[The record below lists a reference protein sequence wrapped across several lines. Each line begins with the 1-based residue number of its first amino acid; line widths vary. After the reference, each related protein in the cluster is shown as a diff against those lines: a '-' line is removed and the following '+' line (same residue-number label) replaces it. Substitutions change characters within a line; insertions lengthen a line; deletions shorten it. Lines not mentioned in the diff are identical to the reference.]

1 MEGGNGR
8 DSRDGDL
15 QMLNFVRKGQFCN
28 EEGKKSLHFFMED
41 SFMQFWT
48 LLIVPC
54 NKAANS
60 LAFMGR
66 FEEVEFLRS
75 WTVFAKRRAFFLAA
89 FSTAAV
95 IKVLAL

>member
-1 MEGGNGR
+1 M
-8 DSRDGDL
+8 
-15 QMLNFVRKGQFCN
+15 
-28 EEGKKSLHFFMED
+28 
-41 SFMQFWT
+41 WP

-66 FEEVEFLRS
+66 LEEVEFLRS